1 MRILYNVFWSY
12 LLPLSQ
18 FLPGPFSI
26 LYQPSL
32 ATRMFIRSLLLPR
45 FWYGW
50 TGGRK
55 TVWVRGCRWQDS
67 SLEGGGEHKSPPS
80 PQLCW
85 KLMAVG
91 NGSKLSLSMWPWW
104 TGHLHGI
111 WAAQTTLDGF
121 LKVLFVFRYQNVQ
134 WVVPVISDP
143 TTKWT
148 EMCFYK
154 ALGNA
159 TLSWALNYFLVMDYC
174 LVI

>member
-1 MRILYNVFWSY
+1 MVEQEAERLYESE
-12 LLPLSQ
+12 
-18 FLPGPFSI
+18 
-26 LYQPSL
+26 
-32 ATRMFIRSLLLPR
+32 AADD
-45 FWYGW
+45 
-50 TGGRK
+50 K
-55 TVWVRGCRWQDS
+55 TPAW
-67 SLEGGGEHKSPPS
+67 GGGEHKSPPS

-111 WAAQTTLDGF
+111 WAAQTALDGF

-159 TLSWALNYFLVMDYC
+159 TLS
-174 LVI
+174 

>member
-32 ATRMFIRSLLLPR
+32 ATRMFIWSLLLPR

-67 SLEGGGEHKSPPS
+67 SLERGGEYKSPPS

-111 WAAQTTLDGF
+111 WATQTALDGF
-121 LKVLFVFRYQNVQ
+121 LKYFWYSDIRTFNGLYQWFQTQQPNGQRCVSIK
-134 WVVPVISDP
+134 P
-143 TTKWT
+143 
-148 EMCFYK
+148 
-154 ALGNA
+154 
-159 TLSWALNYFLVMDYC
+159 
-174 LVI
+174 